1 MQHPSINRYFKTAI
15 VTSTCLISW
24 GCQSGPIGPNGKFA
38 WNQSQ
43 RQATDTANESAQQQQ
58 VNQLNNDNE
67 SLHAQ
72 LAQARQQYRVTAQEL
87 ELIKTELIQ
96 ATDKLATQTNPNQPA
111 NPTPPAI
118 ADAIQVP
125 SATNDQSL
133 PLVDIQGTT
142 AGRDGNTVRIE
153 VATRNIF
160 SPDGISISTVG
171 QTLLDQ
177 IADAITTNY
186 SKQIITIEGH
196 VFQGVTPAEHHDL
209 AARQAIAIY
218 RHMQTQR
225 LLPENQFIVM
235 SRGSSAPRY
244 STATELGRR
253 GNSRIEFIVSQK
265 PY

>member
-15 VTSTCLISW
+15 VTGACLISW

-43 RQATDTANESAQQQQ
+43 RQATDNANESAQQQQ

-87 ELIKTELIQ
+87 ELIKTELKQ
-96 ATDKLATQTNPNQPA
+96 ATDKLATQTNSNHPA
-111 NPTPPAI
+111 NLTPPAI
-118 ADAIQVP
+118 TTAIPVP
-125 SATNDQSL
+125 AATNEQSL
-133 PLVDIQGTT
+133 PLVDIAGTT

-153 VATRNIF
+153 VAAKNVF
-160 SPDGISISTVG
+160 SPDGVSLSTVG

-177 IADAITTNY
+177 IANAITTNY
-186 SKQIITIEGH
+186 SKQTITIEAH
-196 VFQGVTPAEHHDL
+196 AYQGVTPAEHHDL

-225 LLPENQFIVM
+225 LLPENQFVVM
-235 SRGSSAPRY
+235 SRGSSVPRY
-244 STATELGRR
+244 STATEQGRQ
-253 GNSRIEFIVSQK
+253 GNSRIEFIVSPK